1 MPIGQRPYRSRAG
14 GKMSKR
20 RRRNDSPALEAK
32 VALAAVKGEKS
43 LANDF
48 LAGVLRKAGLL
59 PNAKQ

>member
-1 MPIGQRPYRSRAG
+1 
-14 GKMSKR
+14 MSKR

>member
-1 MPIGQRPYRSRAG
+1 
-14 GKMSKR
+14 MSKR

-48 LAGVLRKAGLL
+48 LTGVLRKAGLL